1 MKMND
6 GATGCE
12 KFVGEAITPVPGT
25 GDAAA
30 MSRGAPGLPK
40 RFSWRGGEYEV
51 EAVLKTWRETGP
63 CTSGSDEQYVRK
75 HWSTVRTTSG
85 EEMTLYFERQARS
98 GQERKR
104 RWWLFT
110 VARP

>member
-1 MKMND
+1 LNHS
-6 GATGCE
+6 
-12 KFVGEAITPVPGT
+12 FVSEVIAPIPET
-25 GDAAA
+25 GDAAG

-40 RFSWRGGEYEV
+40 RFTWRGREYEV

-63 CTSGSDEQYVRK
+63 CTSGSGEQYVRK
-75 HWSTVRTTSG
+75 HWFTVRTASG

-98 GQERKR
+98 GRDRKR

-110 VARP
+110 VTRPS